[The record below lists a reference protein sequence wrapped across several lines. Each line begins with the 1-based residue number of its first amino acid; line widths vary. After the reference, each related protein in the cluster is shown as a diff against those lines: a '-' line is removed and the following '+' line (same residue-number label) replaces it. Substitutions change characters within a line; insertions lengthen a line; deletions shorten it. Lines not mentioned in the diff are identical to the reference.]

1 MKPSKSF
8 NCLLLALALA
18 AGCQSDSPT
27 EPGGSSP
34 PVNPIPPTPVTTYS
48 ITLTPNPSSLS
59 AGSATPSNV
68 TVRVTRTDTGQPP
81 PDLTQVTVSTTLG
94 EFGQVGSGLQTVNL
108 QLVNGQAQVALFP
121 GQSVG
126 TATLRAQVGGSAAAA
141 NVQIGQQATFFIS
154 SISPGV
160 GSPQG
165 GEEVTINGG
174 GFDGPVRVTF
184 NGATAQVL
192 SVSANRVRVR
202 TPSAQAAGVTVGP
215 GQAVPVSVAMT
226 INLNE
231 PGQLSDTLASGFTF
245 ALGGG
250 GILQPQVLSISPSSG
265 TNDGGTRVTIVG
277 DGFEQP
283 VQVFFGQGST
293 SAFTGVEGVVESV
306 TRTRIIAITPAARGF
321 GQDNV
326 NQTVSLMVRN
336 VNTGFSTV
344 AGQFYR
350 YGSNVLITSMGPG
363 AGSYLGGTRVTLFGQ
378 GFDEPV
384 TVALGNNPAIA
395 QQVLSVTGSE
405 IVFMT
410 SGVPV
415 TQCPVSGV
423 ITAQGVSVTNIDTG
437 DSDTASNLAFS
448 YIVPLPQIFG
458 IAPPS
463 GPISG
468 VIVSE
473 ATITGMNFAEHVQ
486 VLFGD
491 ATNGAAATVVS
502 SSGTSIRVRIPTPAP
517 GFVFTTEPC
526 DANGDGV
533 QGTRNLPTAISV
545 TVRNLDGTGCAVS
558 LPNAFT
564 IIPSNACNE
573 PAPPPPITAQCADGV
588 DNDGDTLIDFGAGAT
603 NDPQCSSAADNNEGS

>member
-8 NCLLLALALA
+8 NCLLLGLALALA

-27 EPGGSSP
+27 EPGGNSP
-34 PVNPIPPTPVTTYS
+34 PVNPIPPAPVTTYS
-48 ITLTPNPSSLS
+48 ITLTPSPGSLS
-59 AGSATPSNV
+59 AGSTTPSTV
-68 TVRVTRTDTGQPP
+68 TIRVTRTDTGQPP

-108 QLVNGQAQVALFP
+108 QLVGGQAQVALFP

-126 TATLRAQVGGSAAAA
+126 TATLRAQVGSSAAAA
-141 NVQIGQQATFFIS
+141 NVQIGQQETFFIS
-154 SISPGV
+154 SITPGV

-165 GEEVTINGG
+165 GEEVTIIGG

-192 SVSANRVRVR
+192 SVSPNRVRVR

-215 GQAVPVSVAMT
+215 GQAVPVNVAMT

-231 PGQLSDTLASGFTF
+231 PGQLSDSLASGFTF

-250 GILQPQVLSISPSSG
+250 GILQPQVLSISPTSG

-283 VQVFFGQGST
+283 VQVFFGQGTTASF
-293 SAFTGVEGVVESV
+293 SGVEGVVESV
-306 TRTRIIAITPAARGF
+306 TRTRIVAITPAARGF

-326 NQTVSLMVRN
+326 NQTVDVMVRN
-336 VNTGFSTV
+336 VNTGFGTV
-344 AGQFYR
+344 AGDYFR

-363 AGSYLGGTRVTLFGQ
+363 AGSYLGGTRVTVFGQ

-395 QQVLSVTGSE
+395 QHVLSVTGSE
-405 IVFMT
+405 IVFLT

-423 ITAQGVSVTNIDTG
+423 VTAQGVSVTNIDTG

-458 IAPPS
+458 IAPSS
-463 GPISG
+463 GNTG
-468 VIVSE
+468 TQ
-473 ATITGMNFAEHVQ
+473 ATITGTNFATNVQ

-491 ATNGAAATVVS
+491 ATSGAAASVIST
-502 SSGTSIRVRIPTPAP
+502 SGSSIRVTVPTPP
-517 GFVFTTEPC
+517 PSFVFTTEPC
-526 DANGDGV
+526 DTNGDGV
-533 QGTRNLPTAISV
+533 QGTRNLPTAITV
-545 TVRNLDGTGCAVS
+545 TVRNLDGTGCAAS

-564 IIPSNACNE
+564 FVPPTTCNE
-573 PAPPPPITAQCADGV
+573 PAPPPVTTAQCADGA
-588 DNDGDTLIDFGAGAT
+588 DNDGDTLIDFP
-603 NDPQCSSAADNNEGS
+603 NDPQCTSAADNNEAS